1 MTELH
6 PITIVT
12 GKQFEQTVSA
22 SVENDGLNPHQML
35 DLFKTV
41 FLGLGYSY
49 EQWEKAITSELENL

>member
-1 MTELH
+1 MLFRS
-6 PITIVT
+6 
-12 GKQFEQTVSA
+12 KQYEQTVSA

-49 EQWEKAITSELENL
+49 EQWEKAIISELENL